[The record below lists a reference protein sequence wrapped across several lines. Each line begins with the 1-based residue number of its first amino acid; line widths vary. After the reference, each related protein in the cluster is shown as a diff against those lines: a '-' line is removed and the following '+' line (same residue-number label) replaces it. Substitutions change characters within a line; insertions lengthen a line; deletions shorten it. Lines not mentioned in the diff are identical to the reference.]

1 MIPGQ
6 ASGVSFKREGS
17 MFTGIIEE
25 MGSIRAVRE
34 GPEQATLLI
43 AASQIPGS
51 LNLGESIAVNGV
63 CLTVVERNSDSFL
76 CELSLETLRLTTFA
90 RAKAGSPVN
99 LERPLT
105 LNSPLGGHLVQ
116 GHIDGLGELISTLT
130 AGNGLEMSFRYP
142 RELERYLV
150 YKGSIA
156 VDGISLTIASLQ
168 PGSFAV
174 AVIPHTVSATNLKH
188 LRIGDAVNLEV
199 DIVGKYLERFF
210 QLGMAGSGNPKLTFE
225 YLKEQGF

>member
-1 MIPGQ
+1 
-6 ASGVSFKREGS
+6 

-25 MGSIRAVRE
+25 MGSIRDLRE
-34 GPEQATLLI
+34 GSGQATLLI
-43 AASQIPGS
+43 AAAQIPGS
-51 LNLGESIAVNGV
+51 LNVGDSIAVNGV
-63 CLTVVERNSDSFL
+63 CLTVVERNSGSFL

-90 RAKAGSPVN
+90 RAKPGSPVN

-116 GHIDGLGELISTLT
+116 GHVDGLGELVSSLP
-130 AGNGLEMSFRYP
+130 AGNGLELSFRYP

-199 DIVGKYLERFF
+199 DVVGKYLERFF
-210 QLGMAGSGNPKLTFE
+210 QLGVAGSGNSRLTFE